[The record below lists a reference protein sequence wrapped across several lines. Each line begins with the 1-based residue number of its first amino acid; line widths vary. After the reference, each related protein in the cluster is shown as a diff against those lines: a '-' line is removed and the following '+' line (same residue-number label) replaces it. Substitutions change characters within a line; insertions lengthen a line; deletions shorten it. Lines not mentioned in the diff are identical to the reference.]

1 MLKKRICE
9 YENADEKLREINYA
23 NIRNKN
29 MSEKKIKN
37 MRKIMKKKD
46 CWII

>member
-1 MLKKRICE
+1 MNIIDE
-9 YENADEKLREINYA
+9 YFKNLSADEKLKEINYA

-37 MRKIMKKKD
+37 MRKIIKKKD
-46 CWII
+46 C